1 MDQRVQSVIFL
12 IEDNFAQELSEDALA
27 KAVNLSASRLCH
39 LFKSEINMA
48 PLQYLRAVRMKRAKR
63 LLETTFLSVKQI
75 MAEVGWRDES
85 HFIRNFKVTYGL
97 PPARFRTQF
106 LLKRSKENP
115 DGASRQNRPK
125 DSRIG

>member
-1 MDQRVQSVIFL
+1 MDQRVHSVIVL